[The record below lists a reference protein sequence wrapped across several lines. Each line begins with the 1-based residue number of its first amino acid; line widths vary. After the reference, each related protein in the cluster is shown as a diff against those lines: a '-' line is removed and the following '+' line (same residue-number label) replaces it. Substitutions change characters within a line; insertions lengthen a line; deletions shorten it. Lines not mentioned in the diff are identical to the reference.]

1 MRRPKLVAAAGLAM
15 MLSMGACSPDP
26 APGDPVAKC
35 MARNFPSLDPTNRE
49 QCIAA
54 CIKCEN
60 GVTTTCATECSLKAR
75 R

>member
-1 MRRPKLVAAAGLAM
+1 MRRPKLVAAVGLAM
-15 MLSMGACSPDP
+15 MLSMGACSPDS
-26 APGDPVAKC
+26 ASNDPVARC
-35 MARNFPSLDPTNRE
+35 VARNFPSHDPGNRE

-60 GVTTTCATECSLKAR
+60 GVTTTCATACSLKAR